1 MKKDPFVEALKK
13 TVAASC
19 MIHAAIVAAVAFL
32 AAPGGNG
39 TGGLGNWP
47 VLALAA
53 VLGVLGAFLWIL
65 PTRAKPTATG
75 TSLDRLGAM
84 YGLTRRTRKTF
95 TLPFATIRVM
105 EKDKDFRRRIKR
117 AATRRPQDFA
127 AYIFKQVQ
135 EGGLG

>member
-1 MKKDPFVEALKK
+1 MKNDIKDAFSAFFLG
-13 TVAASC
+13 AAG
-19 MIHAAIVAAVAFL
+19 AVAAVAFL
-32 AAPGGNG
+32 TAPGGHG
-39 TGGLGNWP
+39 IAGLVNWP

-53 VLGVLGAFLWIL
+53 ALGVLGAFLWIL

-127 AYIFKQVQ
+127 AYIFNQVQ
-135 EGGLG
+135 GGGLG

>member
-1 MKKDPFVEALKK
+1 M
-13 TVAASC
+13 
-19 MIHAAIVAAVAFL
+19 AAVAFL
-32 AAPGGNG
+32 TAPGGHG
-39 TGGLGNWP
+39 ITGLVNWP

-53 VLGVLGAFLWIL
+53 ALGVLGAFLWIL

-127 AYIFKQVQ
+127 AYIFNQVQ

>member
-1 MKKDPFVEALKK
+1 MKKDPFGEALKK

-39 TGGLGNWP
+39 TAGLGNWP

-53 VLGVLGAFLWIL
+53 ALGVLGAFLWIL

-105 EKDKDFRRRIKR
+105 EKDKDFHRRIKR
-117 AATRRPQDFA
+117 AATRRPPDAGAFYFTMEREA
-127 AYIFKQVQ
+127 
-135 EGGLG
+135 GL

>member
-1 MKKDPFVEALKK
+1 MKNDIKDAFSAFFLG
-13 TVAASC
+13 AAG
-19 MIHAAIVAAVAFL
+19 AVAAVAFL
-32 AAPGGNG
+32 TAPGGHG
-39 TGGLGNWP
+39 IAGLVNWP

-53 VLGVLGAFLWIL
+53 ALGVLGAFLWIL

-127 AYIFKQVQ
+127 AYIFNQVQ
-135 EGGLG
+135 DGGLG

>member
-1 MKKDPFVEALKK
+1 MKNDIKDAFSAVFLG
-13 TVAASC
+13 AAG
-19 MIHAAIVAAVAFL
+19 AVAAVAFL
-32 AAPGGNG
+32 TAPGGHG
-39 TGGLGNWP
+39 IAGLVNWH

-53 VLGVLGAFLWIL
+53 ALGVLGAFPWIL

-127 AYIFKQVQ
+127 AYIFNQVQ

>member
-1 MKKDPFVEALKK
+1 MKNDIKDAFSAVFLG
-13 TVAASC
+13 AAG
-19 MIHAAIVAAVAFL
+19 AVAAVAFL
-32 AAPGGNG
+32 TAPGGHG
-39 TGGLGNWP
+39 IAGLVNWP

-53 VLGVLGAFLWIL
+53 ALGVLGAFLWIL

-127 AYIFKQVQ
+127 AYIFNQVQ

>member
-1 MKKDPFVEALKK
+1 MKNDIKDAFSAVFLG
-13 TVAASC
+13 AAG
-19 MIHAAIVAAVAFL
+19 AVAAVAFL
-32 AAPGGNG
+32 TAPGGHG
-39 TGGLGNWP
+39 IAGLVNWP

-53 VLGVLGAFLWIL
+53 ALGVLGAFLWIL

-127 AYIFKQVQ
+127 AYIFNQVQ
-135 EGGLG
+135 DGGLG

>member
-1 MKKDPFVEALKK
+1 MKNDIKDAFSAVFLG
-13 TVAASC
+13 AAG
-19 MIHAAIVAAVAFL
+19 AVAAVAFL
-32 AAPGGNG
+32 TAPGGHG
-39 TGGLGNWP
+39 IAGLVNWP

-53 VLGVLGAFLWIL
+53 ALGVLGAFLWIL
-65 PTRAKPTATG
+65 PTKAKPTATG

-117 AATRRPQDFA
+117 AATRQPQDFA
-127 AYIFKQVQ
+127 AYIFNQVQ

>member
-1 MKKDPFVEALKK
+1 MKNDIKDAFSAVFLG
-13 TVAASC
+13 AAG
-19 MIHAAIVAAVAFL
+19 AVAAVAFL
-32 AAPGGNG
+32 TAPGGHG
-39 TGGLGNWP
+39 IAGLVNWP

-53 VLGVLGAFLWIL
+53 ALGVLGAFLWIL
-65 PTRAKPTATG
+65 PTRTKPTATG

-84 YGLTRRTRKTF
+84 YGLTRRARKTF

-127 AYIFKQVQ
+127 AYIFNQVQ